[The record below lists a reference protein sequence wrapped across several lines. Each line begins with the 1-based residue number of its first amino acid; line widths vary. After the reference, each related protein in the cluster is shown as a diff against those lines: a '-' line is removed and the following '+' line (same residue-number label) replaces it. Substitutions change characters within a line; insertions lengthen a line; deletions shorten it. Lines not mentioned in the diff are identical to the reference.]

1 MIIKYNRTNTNFQI
15 AYFIAGSC
23 HTPDAAYIALLALR
37 NERAQA
43 LEAVQVTLLRRQAA
57 QLRAERQ
64 MNSEDLAEQLEGQA
78 QLLEIAQSQ
87 EQEQQLIAA
96 AESELAFINSC
107 IDQVQPLRRYSHL
120 SDADAAEACQQ
131 AEWLGELRRRA
142 ENYLMTQGTIPADQ
156 FDAMRQHPEFAQVLL
171 PHIERIH
178 GNLADPDQTKIM
190 LTAPAGF
197 DLPGLLGLNQSSVNN

>member
-37 NERAQA
+37 TERAQA
-43 LEAVQVTLLRRQAA
+43 LAAVQVTLLRRQAV

-64 MNSEDLAEQLEGQA
+64 LESADPADQLEGQA
-78 QLLEIAQSQ
+78 QLLEIAHSQ

-96 AESELAFINSC
+96 AESELAFIDLC
-107 IDQVQPLRRYSHL
+107 IERVQPLRLYAHM

-131 AEWLGELRRRA
+131 AEWLAELQRRA

-156 FDAMRQHPEFAQVLL
+156 FDAMRQHPDFASVLL
-171 PHIERIH
+171 PHIEHIH
-178 GNLADPDQTKIM
+178 SNLDNPGQTQIM
-190 LTAPAGF
+190 LTTRTGF
-197 DLPGLLGLNQSSVNN
+197 NLPGMLGLS